1 MMKKGLLGF
10 VLVISCILPM
20 TALALDLKD
29 YVEPDIFFQD
39 AELQALFN
47 LKDGNQDQTSYN
59 GSGKIWYDMEYSTLP
74 FKWEAYAE
82 GSGNIS
88 RGSND
93 EDDSVENWDINAW
106 TEAKKYLR
114 EDEPR
119 KFFVFGRLDFSY
131 IDYEGLEDN
140 DPYAKLTAG
149 AGYGRIFTATP
160 LMEAVRIVDDLT
172 KYGIIKGA
180 ISDEAYMKLAAVIHK
195 ENEYKS
201 KYSLQEYE
209 KYWYEDMEKVF
220 KEAGVLTD
228 GNLKAFGVIRIQDIL
243 QDENVIRREHGWEA
257 KAGLGWLFSDYQGNE
272 HDPSFGASFKYAE
285 PFGFKWQFVEEFTY
299 TTVLVDWEFGDANH
313 EFKNRMDLDYEISNK
328 IDWINY
334 WEIAYTVIED
344 SDADDIL
351 RNRLE
356 TGFRFYLTNTI
367 DAITTLRFDH
377 RDQGDNEDDD
387 IVTTFYMGIA
397 YTIF

>member
-1 MMKKGLLGF
+1 MKKGLLG
-10 VLVISCILPM
+10 VILSLCMLLPVS
-20 TALALDLKD
+20 ALALDLRD
-29 YVEPDIFFQD
+29 YVEPDIFFHD

-59 GSGKIWYDMEYSTLP
+59 GSGSIWYDMEYSTLP

-82 GSGNIS
+82 GRGDFS
-88 RGSND
+88 RGGND
-93 EDDSVENWDINAW
+93 EDDSVENWNFDAW

-114 EDEPR
+114 EDRYRE
-119 KFFVFGRLDFSY
+119 FFAFGRFDFSY
-131 IDYEGLEDN
+131 RDLEGAEDD
-140 DPYAKLTAG
+140 DPYAKVTAG

-160 LMEAVRIVDDLT
+160 LMEAVRIVEDLT

-180 ISDEAYMKLAAVIHK
+180 VSDETYMKLAAVIHK

-201 KYSLQEYE
+201 KYGLREYE

-220 KEAGVLTD
+220 KEAGQLTD

-243 QDENVIRREHGWEA
+243 QDEKVIRREHGWEA

-272 HDPSFGASFKYAE
+272 HDPVVSASFKYAR
-285 PFGFKWQFVEEFTY
+285 PYGFKWQFVEEFTY
-299 TTVLVDWEFGDANH
+299 STVLVDWEFGDANH
-313 EFKNRMDLDYEISNK
+313 EFNNRMDLDYEISNK
-328 IDWINY
+328 IDWTNM
-334 WEIAYTVIED
+334 WEIAYTVVED
-344 SDADDIL
+344 SEEDDIL
-351 RNRLE
+351 RNALE

-367 DAITTLRFDH
+367 DLLTTLRFDH

-387 IVTTFYMGIA
+387 IVTTFYMGVA